1 MWSFYLKFKEQ
12 LSKAQLISLIKGLIK
27 LGYFDETVI
36 FTDSNQYKQQTIADI
51 EKDLLNN
58 ETSTVFIHGLDG
70 GKLRP
75 KHKLYDVL
83 TEIDNTSLKWFDCN
97 QSIYSVNLRNDRIG
111 FSLDGSA
118 DIGMAKEAIELPNFA
133 KFIFEINNLTDN
145 QLINE
150 VFEDFY

>member
-1 MWSFYLKFKEQ
+1 MWSFYLKFKKQ
-12 LSKAQLISLIKGLIK
+12 LSKSQLISLIKGLIE

-36 FTDSNQYKQQTIADI
+36 FTDGNEYKQQTIEDI
-51 EKDLLNN
+51 EKDLPDN
-58 ETSTVFIHGLDG
+58 EIGIVFVQGLDA
-70 GKLRP
+70 GKLRSE
-75 KHKLYDVL
+75 HKLYDVL